1 MSAFVALDFETAD
14 YGADSACALG
24 AVRVEG
30 TRLVESRYRLI
41 RPPRQRIAFTF
52 IHGIRWSDV
61 ADEPVFAEIW
71 PVFADLFDDIDF
83 IAAHN
88 AGFDRKVLLAC
99 LDAASLPR
107 PAAPFR
113 CTVRLAR
120 DVLGIRPANLKN
132 VCRRLGIPLQHH
144 HALSDATAC
153 ARIALAAAAAECGEA
168 PTPPILAS
176 SRGRPDPDHI
186 DTEAN

>member
-1 MSAFVALDFETAD
+1 MVAFVAIDFETAD
-14 YGADSACALG
+14 YGSDSACALG

-30 TRLVESRYRLI
+30 SALVAERYRLI
-41 RPPRQRIAFTF
+41 RPPRSRIAFTF

-61 ADEPVFAEIW
+61 ADQPCFAEVW
-71 PVFADLFDDIDF
+71 PDFADLFADVDF

-88 AGFDRKVLLAC
+88 AGFDRKVLLSC

-107 PAAPFR
+107 PEAPFR
-113 CTVRLAR
+113 CTVRMAR
-120 DVLGIRPANLKN
+120 DILGIRPANLKN

-153 ARIALAAAAAECGEA
+153 ARIALAAAAAEVGE
-168 PTPPILAS
+168 TI
-176 SRGRPDPDHI
+176 
-186 DTEAN
+186 